1 MTPSSAVASACL
13 TPQSTPAEPAV
24 VRAAIDD
31 VLASTEFHH
40 APTGFDRVREW
51 IADLLEGLL
60 PEGSFDAATLSGLA
74 QVLVWVVLAALVAF
88 VVWGIARTITWNRAH
103 VEAEAAADPE
113 VRRARRVAELRS
125 LARAANARGE
135 HVLALRLE
143 FTALVVGLGERGDLE
158 YRDAFT
164 NRELLERGKPG
175 RDAEAVL
182 RPIVPDLDRKS
193 FGGEPA
199 TAADFARLSS
209 LCDRLLAG
217 ARA

>member
-1 MTPSSAVASACL
+1 MTAARAAACSAS
-13 TPQSTPAEPAV
+13 QSTPAEPAA
-24 VRAAIDD
+24 VRTAIDEI
-31 VLASTEFHH
+31 LGGPEFRSSESLF
-40 APTGFDRVREW
+40 ARIIDWVG
-51 IADLLEGLL
+51 DLLSNLF
-60 PEGSFDAATLSGLA
+60 PEGALDKATLSGLA
-74 QVLVWVVLAALVAF
+74 QALVWIVLAALVAL
-88 VVWGIARTITWNRAH
+88 VVWAIVRAEPWKRARNNLGD
-103 VEAEAAADPE
+103 AAADPE
-113 VRRARRVAELRS
+113 VERAQRVADLRS
-125 LARAANARGE
+125 RARAANARGE

-175 RDAEAVL
+175 RDAEALL
-182 RPIVPDLDRKS
+182 RPIVPALDRKS

-199 TAADFARLSS
+199 TSDDFDRLSS